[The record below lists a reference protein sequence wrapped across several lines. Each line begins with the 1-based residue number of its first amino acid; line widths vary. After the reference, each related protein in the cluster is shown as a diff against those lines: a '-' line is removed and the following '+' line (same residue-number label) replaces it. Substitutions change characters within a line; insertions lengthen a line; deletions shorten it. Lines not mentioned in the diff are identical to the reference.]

1 MSSTAGAP
9 HGSGEPGDNKDSEV
23 ISYLPPTGKP
33 LGTNIYFKIG
43 AGVVIPILRMITKR
57 DWRGI
62 ENLPKSGP
70 VIVVSNHISYV
81 DPLIFAHFLYANGR
95 APRFLGKASV
105 FKVPVIGRIIAGSGQ
120 VPVERESAGASQSL
134 RHAVAFLEAGHCLG
148 VYPEGTLT
156 RDEKTWPMV
165 AKTGIARLA
174 IMTQVPVIP
183 CAQWGA
189 QEILPTYGKSLKLF
203 PRTKVSVWAG
213 APLDFSR
220 WRGRE
225 DDQQALTE
233 ATAYVMAAITSQ
245 LEEIRGE
252 KAPKEIF
259 DPHLSDLPRIG
270 NFKRAGKSD
279 RKSELKSSNDRKRV

>member
-1 MSSTAGAP
+1 MTPVSSGASS
-9 HGSGEPGDNKDSEV
+9 HGEQTNTE
-23 ISYLPPTGKP
+23 ISYLPPTGDP
-33 LGTNIYFKIG
+33 LGTNKYFKFG
-43 AGVVIPILRMITKR
+43 ASIVLPLLRLITKR

-70 VIVVSNHISYV
+70 VIVVSNHVSMV

-105 FKVPVIGRIIAGSGQ
+105 FKVPLIGKIIAGSGQ
-120 VPVERESAGASQSL
+120 VPVERGSADASFAL
-134 RHAVAFLEAGHCLG
+134 RHAVAFLKAGHCLG

-156 RDEKTWPMV
+156 RDANTWPMK

-189 QEILPTYGKSLKLF
+189 QEILPTYSKRLKLF

-213 APLDFSR
+213 APLHFTK
-220 WRGRE
+220 WIGRE
-225 DDQQALTE
+225 DDPVALAE
-233 ATAYVMAAITSQ
+233 ATDYVMAAITSE
-245 LEEIRGE
+245 LEKIRGE
-252 KAPKEIF
+252 QAPTEIF
-259 DPHLSDLPRIG
+259 DPHLSELPRIG
-270 NFKRAGKSD
+270 NFKRAARAAHDK
-279 RKSELKSSNDRKRV
+279 DRKRV

>member
-1 MSSTAGAP
+1 MNPAT
-9 HGSGEPGDNKDSEV
+9 PGDATSDGQTKFE
-23 ISYLPPTGKP
+23 ISYLPPVGKP
-33 LGTNIYFKIG
+33 LGTNGYFKFG
-43 AGVVIPILRMITKR
+43 AGVIIPLLRLITKR

-70 VIVVSNHISYV
+70 VIVVSNHISLI

-105 FKVPVIGRIIAGSGQ
+105 FKVPFIGKIIAGSGQ
-120 VPVERESAGASQSL
+120 VPVERETADASFAL

-156 RDEKTWPMV
+156 RDADTWPMK

-189 QEILPTYGKSLKLF
+189 QEILPTYSKRLKLF

-213 APLDFSR
+213 APLHFTK
-220 WRGRE
+220 WAGRE
-225 DDQQALTE
+225 DDPIALAE
-233 ATAYVMAAITSQ
+233 ATDYVMAAITSQ
-245 LEEIRGE
+245 LEKIRGE
-252 KAPKEIF
+252 QAPVEIF

-270 NFKRAGKSD
+270 NFKRAAGQSA
-279 RKSELKSSNDRKRV
+279 RNDRKRE